1 MNETILYL
9 LERITRAKMAL
20 ERIDMAHSP
29 TCDIEDRSH
38 DPQDLRMPVSCTCG
52 ADKINAK
59 VDTALREL
67 RIAPDKIRM
76 G

>member
-20 ERIDMAHSP
+20 ERLDVAHRFDCAS
-29 TCDIEDRSH
+29 EDPH
-38 DPQDLRMPVSCTCG
+38 VPAPCTCG

-59 VDTALREL
+59 VDATLREL
-67 RIAPDKIRM
+67 TIVPDKIRM

>member
-20 ERIDMAHSP
+20 ERLDMAHSP
-29 TCDIEDRSH
+29 DCPNGAASPESGRGAGA
-38 DPQDLRMPVSCTCG
+38 CTCG

-59 VDTALREL
+59 VDATLREL
-67 RIAPDKIRM
+67 TIVPDKIRM